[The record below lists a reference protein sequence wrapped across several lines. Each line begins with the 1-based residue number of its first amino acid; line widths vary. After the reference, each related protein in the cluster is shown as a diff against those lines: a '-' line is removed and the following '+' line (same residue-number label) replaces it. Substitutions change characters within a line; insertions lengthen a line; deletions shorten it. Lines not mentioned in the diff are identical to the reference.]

1 MYVSLAAVQ
10 VWGGFCLAAIGFAM
24 HRTGPAF
31 RRHPVGAPVAVLGLA
46 LILLHTKQPPE
57 PELLL
62 METAMDAGPWL
73 ASAVLGTTLVLSGA
87 PTYSDRKP
95 LPLFV
100 GWVFVFSAWYLMLAI
115 IPKLTMVEILSWVS
129 SILGTVLAI
138 TVFALSVRFT
148 ERRTPTE
155 PETEPLSEK
164 ERKYIG
170 SVLRR
175 HLEASDES

>member
-1 MYVSLAAVQ
+1 
-10 VWGGFCLAAIGFAM
+10 
-24 HRTGPAF
+24 
-31 RRHPVGAPVAVLGLA
+31 
-46 LILLHTKQPPE
+46 
-57 PELLL
+57 

-129 SILGTVLAI
+129 SILGVVLAI